1 MIGFCPLGSGSKG
14 NSCFFGSERTKVLI
28 DAGLSGR
35 ATDQRLQQIGQSLD
49 DIQGI
54 LITHDHHDHIAGLKQ
69 LAIRRGIPVYANAE
83 TAKGIVA
90 ALEGEVPKLR
100 IFQTGEAF
108 EVGDLEILP
117 MPILHDTVDPVA
129 FVIQSCSRRVGIC
142 TDLGMVTPAVLRH
155 LQNCD
160 HLVLEANHEPDLVA
174 MSARPLV
181 YKQRVLGRYGHL
193 SNQAAREL
201 LQSIWHAQLRSV
213 HFAHLSSECN
223 RPELALQAGL
233 EAQKRSDGALAIHI
247 AHQDRPSEAILF

>member
-14 NSCFFGSERTKVLI
+14 NSCYLGTERTQILV

-35 ATDQRLQQIGQSLD
+35 ATEHRLNQIGSSLD
-49 DIQGI
+49 SIQAI

-69 LAIRRGIPVYANAE
+69 LAIRRNIPVYANAE

-90 ALEGEVPKLR
+90 SLEGQVPRFR
-100 IFQTGEAF
+100 IFQTGEPF
-108 EVGDLEILP
+108 EVGDLKVYP

-129 FVIQSCSRRVGIC
+129 FVIEACARRIGIC
-142 TDLGMVTPAVLRH
+142 TDLGMVTPIVTQH
-155 LQNCD
+155 LQGCD
-160 HLVLEANHEPDLVA
+160 HVVLEANHEPDLVA

-193 SNQAAREL
+193 SNSAAEEL
-201 LQSIWHAQLRSV
+201 LDAIWHAQLRSV

-223 RPELALQAGL
+223 RPELALQAGKKSL
-233 EAQKRSDGALAIHI
+233 VRSDGALDVHVAY
-247 AHQDRPSEAILF
+247 QDRVSTPIHF